1 MATPIGLVLDAN
13 DPARLGRFWATALGY
28 AEKPVP
34 EGWDSWAAYDEAQ
47 GIAPE
52 DAGVALRD
60 PDGNGPTLWIQP
72 VPEPKTAKNRL
83 HMDLKVG
90 GPAEVDADERWRRLE
105 AEAERL
111 VAAGATLLRRVN
123 DPDDAFIVLADPEGN
138 ELCVV

>member
-1 MATPIGLVLDAN
+1 MATRIGLVLDAN
-13 DPARLGRFWATALGY
+13 DTARLSRFWATALGY
-28 AEKPVP
+28 QEKPVP
-34 EGWDSWAAYDEAQ
+34 EGWDSWAAYDAAH

-52 DAGVALRD
+52 DAGVALLD
-60 PDGNGPTLWIQP
+60 PDGNGPSLWIQP
-72 VPEPKTAKNRL
+72 VPESKTAKNRL
-83 HMDLKVG
+83 HMDLKAG
-90 GPAEVDADERWRRLE
+90 GPAEVGADERWRRLE

>member
-1 MATPIGLVLDAN
+1 VARPIGLVLDAN

-28 AEKPVP
+28 VERPVP
-34 EGWDSWAAYDEAQ
+34 DGWNSWEAYDEAH

-52 DAGVALRD
+52 DAGVTLRD

-83 HMDLKVG
+83 HIDVKVV
-90 GPAEVDADERWRRLE
+90 GPAEVEEAERWRRLE

-111 VAAGATLLRRVN
+111 VAAGATMLRRSN